1 MAVEI
6 SPQNRG
12 LRTLQSLVDQLLNS
26 GIKPDV
32 SVPIVLGEF
41 LSKSCLS
48 DSTSFGRSTSLC
60 TLMMS
65 AVDSFGL

>member
-26 GIKPDV
+26 RIKPDI

-41 LSKSCLS
+41 LSLIQTLS
-48 DSTSFGRSTSLC
+48 RILQALVVQPLC
-60 TLMMS
+60 VL
-65 AVDSFGL
+65 

>member
-32 SVPIVLGEF
+32 SVPIVLGGF
-41 LSKSCLS
+41 LSKL
-48 DSTSFGRSTSLC
+48 FSLILQALVVQPLC
-60 TLMMS
+60 
-65 AVDSFGL
+65 VF

>member
-32 SVPIVLGEF
+32 SVPIVLGRF
-41 LSKSCLS
+41 LSKL
-48 DSTSFGRSTSLC
+48 FSLILQALVVQPLC
-60 TLMMS
+60 
-65 AVDSFGL
+65 VF